1 MYLVLLG
8 VLLLAL
14 KLVGVAPVWGWPWWI
29 VLSPFGLAAAWWL
42 FADQTGI
49 TQRDAMRREEKRVQ
63 RRRDAQAENLG
74 LKPRPGDRSG
84 GRPGVRS
91 EAPDQHRR

>member
-14 KLVGVAPVWGWPWWI
+14 KLIGVAPVWGWSWWI
-29 VLSPFGLAAAWWL
+29 VLSPFGLAAAWWA

-49 TQRDAMRREEKRVQ
+49 TQRDAMRRDEERAQ
-63 RRRDAQAENLG
+63 RRRDAHAENLG
-74 LKPRPGDRSG
+74 LKQ
-84 GRPGVRS
+84 
-91 EAPDQHRR
+91 PDSRRRR